1 VGDALKGRREIV
13 VPPEI
18 AVRAEL
24 AKSELDAAL
33 RVRQE
38 DDTPLTR
45 AALKAAVKEAE
56 AMWLLLSEWDVER

>member
-1 VGDALKGRREIV
+1 VGTVKDGREIV

-24 AKSELDAAL
+24 AKAALDAAL
-33 RVRQE
+33 KVNQA
-38 DDTPLTR
+38 DNTPLTR
-45 AALKAAVKEAE
+45 AALAAAVKEGE